1 MEKDRAMSSPFN
13 LEKRIALVTGA
24 SSGLG
29 RHFAATLAQAGAKVA
44 VCARRLD
51 KTQELVEQL
60 REAGHE
66 ALAVA
71 MDVSSAA
78 SVREAFSQIEQNL
91 GTIDLIVNNA
101 GVAATQSVL
110 EHDEAT
116 WNQVLDTNLKGAFL
130 VAQEGA
136 RRLVQNG
143 KGGSIVNIASIL
155 GERVAGGAPS
165 YAASKAG
172 LIQLTKAMA
181 LELAR
186 HGIRVNA
193 LAPGYVST
201 DLNRDF
207 LASDAG
213 QRLMARIP
221 QRRFAS
227 PEELDGPLL
236 LLASDA
242 GSYITGAVLAVDGG
256 HLVSSL

>member
-1 MEKDRAMSSPFN
+1 MSSPFN

-29 RHFAATLAQAGAKVA
+29 RHFATTLAQAGARVA

-51 KTQELVEQL
+51 KMQELVEQL
-60 REAGHE
+60 REAGYE
-66 ALAVA
+66 AMAVA

-78 SVREAFSQIEQNL
+78 SVREAFSQIEQDL

-116 WNQVLDTNLKGAFL
+116 WDQVLDTNLKGAFL

-136 RRLVQNG
+136 RRLVQSG

-155 GERVAGGAPS
+155 GERVAGAASS